1 MYVLHA
7 KERKDKTNNTDDM
20 PQKKK
25 SFAQDTFYF
34 CWQPEPAINLM
45 LPHTSC
51 QYTMCLPKDF
61 LSIWNLALNT
71 AVTVEQERT

>member
-1 MYVLHA
+1 MKFMKNIIFCIPANIRINQIIYYSSCFMYVLHA

-34 CWQPEPAINLM
+34 C
-45 LPHTSC
+45 
-51 QYTMCLPKDF
+51 
-61 LSIWNLALNT
+61 
-71 AVTVEQERT
+71 